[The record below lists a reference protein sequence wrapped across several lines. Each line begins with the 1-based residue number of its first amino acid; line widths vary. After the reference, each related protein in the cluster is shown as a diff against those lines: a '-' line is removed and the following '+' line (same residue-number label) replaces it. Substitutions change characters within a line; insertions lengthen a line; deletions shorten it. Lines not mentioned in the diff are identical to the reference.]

1 MKKIILKGFIFSFS
15 ILFLLPIHVNAK
27 DNFKLKMA
35 VSQLYSSSDML
46 SLHVGLKLGYYE
58 GEGIEIEPIEMA
70 GGGDTVRGVTTGG
83 MPMALSGLIA
93 PIIAFEKGEPVKV
106 VGGNLAVTSICW
118 IVKSDSPIKTIQ
130 DLKGKKA
137 AYSRPGANTQYL
149 LIKSLR
155 EAQAIDPEDVT
166 LVATGGSSETIT
178 ALKTGLVDVAYS
190 AEPIVSKYGKE
201 FRVLMWAS
209 EYVPDYENSVV
220 MTSNEFIKQHPDIVS
235 KFLKAH
241 QKAMDFIIK
250 NPEEAGKIW
259 AKALKIDEEIGI
271 RAVKNSP
278 PKGFTTKLPIKA
290 LEAAEEGLLEFKL
303 IKKTVDWK
311 GLIDQNFLAKE
322 LRIEIPQ
329 P

>member
-1 MKKIILKGFIFSFS
+1 MKKIILKGFIFSFF
-15 ILFLLPIHVNAK
+15 ILFLLPVHVNAEN
-27 DNFKLKMA
+27 NFKLKAA
-35 VSQLYSSSDML
+35 VSQLYSSPDML

-83 MPMALSGLIA
+83 MHIALSALTS

-106 VGGNLAVTSICW
+106 VGGNLAVSSICW
-118 IVKSDSPIKTIQ
+118 IVKNDSPIKTIQ

-155 EAQAIDPEDVT
+155 EAKGIDPEDVA
-166 LVATGGSSETIT
+166 LIATGGSSETMT
-178 ALKTGLVDVAYS
+178 ALKTGLVDAVYS

-201 FRVLMWAS
+201 FRVLLWAS

-220 MTSNEFIKQHPDIVS
+220 MTSNEFIKEHPDIIR

-241 QKAMDFIIK
+241 QKAMDYIVK

>member
-1 MKKIILKGFIFSFS
+1 MKRIILRGFVFSFF

-27 DNFKLKMA
+27 ENFKLKMA
-35 VSQLYSSSDML
+35 VSQLYSSPDML
-46 SLHVGLKLGYYE
+46 SVHVGLKLGYYE
-58 GEGIEIEPIEMA
+58 NEGIEIEPIEMA

-83 MPMALSGLIA
+83 MSMALSALTA
-93 PIIAFEKGEPVKV
+93 PIIAIEKGEPVKV
-106 VGGNLAVTSICW
+106 VGGKFAVTSICW
-118 IVKSDSPIKTIQ
+118 LVKGDSPVKTIQ

-137 AYSRPGANTQYL
+137 AYSRPGSNTQFL

-155 EAQAIDPEDVT
+155 EAKGIDPEDVT
-166 LVATGGSSETIT
+166 LVGTGGSSETIT
-178 ALKTGLVDVAYS
+178 ALRTGLVDAAYS

-201 FRVLMWAS
+201 FRVLWWAS
-209 EYVPDYENSVV
+209 EYVPDYENMVV
-220 MTSNEFIKQHPDIVS
+220 MTSDEFIKKHPDIIR

-241 QKAMDFIIK
+241 QKAMDFINK

-259 AKALKIDEEIGI
+259 AKALKMDEEIGI
-271 RAVKNSP
+271 RALKNS

-303 IKKTVDWK
+303 IKKPVDWK

-322 LRIEIPQ
+322 LRIEIP
-329 P
+329 